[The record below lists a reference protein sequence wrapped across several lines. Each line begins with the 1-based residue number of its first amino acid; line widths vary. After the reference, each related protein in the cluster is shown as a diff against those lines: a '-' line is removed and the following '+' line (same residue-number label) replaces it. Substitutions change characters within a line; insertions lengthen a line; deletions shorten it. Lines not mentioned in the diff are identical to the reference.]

1 MLKKYREFSSVRLC
15 CGKRLKFESTTVF
28 SILIL
33 CLFIL
38 GYIKT
43 NSLPEK
49 VLDNF
54 SKLKM
59 VKIGHFKEN
68 IIGFIDGRDASSK
81 LTVMNVKTNQVV
93 HFIKR
98 IFHHFSQSFFLML
111 LLFQVIYQSQSLKL
125 LESYSFNEVLPI
137 IGKIQRFFFNLT
149 FSH

>member
-98 IFHHFSQSFFLML
+98 IFHHFSQSFF
-111 LLFQVIYQSQSLKL
+111 
-125 LESYSFNEVLPI
+125 
-137 IGKIQRFFFNLT
+137 
-149 FSH
+149 